1 MIAQLIRCS
10 IGNRFLVLLATLFA
24 SCWGLWAV
32 SRIPVDA
39 LPDLSDVQVIIRTPY
54 PGQAPQIVENQVT
67 YPLTTTM
74 LSVPGAKTVRG
85 YSLFGDSFVYVL
97 FEDGTDPYWA
107 RSRVLEYL
115 NQVQAR
121 LPKGVTP
128 ALGPDATGVGW
139 VYQYALVDRTGGH
152 DLSQLRALQD
162 WFLKY
167 ELKAVANVAEVASLG
182 GAVREYQIVLS
193 PDRMRAYGI
202 THAQVIEAVNSS
214 NQETGG
220 SVLELAEAEYSVR
233 TTGYLRGIDDFKRI
247 VLRTSADGVPVKL
260 SDIAHIQVG
269 PEARRGIAELD
280 GGGEVTGGIIVMR
293 SGKNALETIAAV
305 KAKLETLK
313 HSLPQGV
320 EIVETYDRS
329 GLINR
334 SVENLTGKLVEEFI
348 VVALVC
354 FAFLF
359 HLRSSLVAIVSLPL
373 GVLIAFIV
381 MQRQGINANIMS
393 LGGIAIAIGAMVD
406 AAIVMIENAHKHLE
420 RWQAAH
426 PDMEPESRERW
437 RLVSVASAEV
447 GPALFFS
454 LLIITLSFIPIFT
467 LEAQEGRLFAP
478 LAYTKTY
485 AMAAAAGLA
494 VTLVPV
500 LMGYLIRGRIPS
512 EERNPLNRWLT
523 RIYRP
528 VLERVLAW
536 PRATI
541 AIAFALLAVTV
552 IPALRL
558 GGEFMPP
565 LDEGDVLHMPTA
577 QPGLSAG
584 KAAQLLQQMDRIL
597 MTVPEVDR
605 VFGKM
610 GRAETATDPAPLE
623 MTETTVRFKP
633 REQWRAGLTQEKLIA
648 ELDQKLRIPGL
659 ANVWVPP
666 IRNRIDMQ
674 ATGIKSPVGVK
685 VAGTDP
691 VVIDRVAA
699 AVERAVR
706 NVPGVSSAL
715 AERLTG
721 GRYID
726 IDIDRDA
733 VGRYGMTVADVQSI
747 VSAAV
752 GGERIGE
759 TVEGLQRFP
768 ISVRYPRELRD
779 SIPKLRDLPILT
791 PAGANLTLGTVARI
805 AVTDGPPMLRSENA
819 RLSGW
824 VYVDLRG
831 RDLESA
837 VEEMQRVVAREV
849 SLPAGYSIS
858 WSGQFEYLER
868 AKAKL
873 KIVVPFTLS
882 IIFVLLYLIFRRFDE
897 ALLVLATLPF
907 ALIGGLWFIYLLGHE
922 VSVATVVGFIA
933 LAGVAAEFGVV
944 MLIYLKHAWDER
956 LSRGVPA
963 SPALLDDAIREGAV
977 LRVRPKAMTVSV
989 ILAGLLPIMWSHGTG
1004 SELMQRI
1011 AAPMIGGM
1019 ITAPLLSML
1028 VIPAAFQLLRRRRLA
1043 LSPDEA
1049 ARAESTRLRESS
1061 ELAP

>member
-1 MIAQLIRCS
+1 MIARLIRWS
-10 IGNRFLVLLATLFA
+10 IENRFLVLLATLIA
-24 SCWGLWAV
+24 TAWGVWAV
-32 SRIPVDA
+32 VRTPIDA
-39 LPDLSDVQVIIRTPY
+39 LPDLSDVQVIIRTPF
-54 PGQAPQIVENQVT
+54 PGQAPQIVENQIT

-74 LSVPGAKTVRG
+74 LSVPGAKTVRA
-85 YSLFGDSFVYVL
+85 YSFFGDSFVYVL

-115 NQVQAR
+115 NQVQSR
-121 LPKGVTP
+121 LPAGVTP

-139 VYQYALVDRTGGH
+139 VYQYAIVDRTGRH
-152 DLSQLRALQD
+152 DLSQLRAIQD

-167 ELKAVANVAEVASLG
+167 ELKAVPNVAEVATLG
-182 GAVREYQIVLS
+182 GAVREYQIVLQ

-202 THAQVIEAVNSS
+202 THRDIIEAVNSS

-220 SVLELAEAEYSVR
+220 SVLELAEAEYAVR
-233 TTGYLRGIDDFKRI
+233 TSGYLHGIEDFKKI
-247 VLRTSADGVPVKL
+247 SLRTGAGGVPIRLTDV
-260 SDIAHIQVG
+260 AHVQIG

-280 GGGEVTGGIIVMR
+280 GKGEVTGGIIVMR

-305 KAKLETLK
+305 KTKLAVLER
-313 HSLPQGV
+313 SLPPGV

-334 SVENLTGKLVEEFI
+334 AVENLTGKLIEEFI

-354 FAFLF
+354 FAFLV
-359 HLRSSLVAIVSLPL
+359 HLRSAFVAIVSLPL
-373 GVLIAFIV
+373 GVLIAFVV

-420 RWQAAH
+420 QWQVAH
-426 PDMEPESRERW
+426 PDRELESRERW
-437 RLVSVASAEV
+437 TLIGEASAQV

-512 EERNPLNRWLT
+512 EQSNPLNRWLVAV
-523 RIYRP
+523 YRP
-528 VLERVLAW
+528 VLERVLVW

-541 AIAFALLAVTV
+541 GIALALLVLTAVP
-552 IPALRL
+552 IMRL

-565 LDEGDVLHMPTA
+565 LDEGDVLHMPSA
-577 QPGLSAG
+577 QPGLSVG
-584 KAAQLLQQMDRIL
+584 KASQLLQQMDRIL
-597 MTVPEVDR
+597 MTVPEVER

-633 REQWRAGLTQEKLIA
+633 RESWRPGMTPEKLIE

-666 IRNRIDMQ
+666 IRNRIDML

-685 VAGTDP
+685 VSGADP
-691 VVIDRVAA
+691 AIIDKIAA
-699 AVERAVR
+699 AVARALK

-733 VGRYGMTVADVQSI
+733 VGRYGMTVAEVQSI

-752 GGERIGE
+752 GGERVGE

-779 SIPKLRDLPILT
+779 SISDLRELPVLT
-791 PAGANLTLGTVARI
+791 ASGANITLGTVARVSI
-805 AVTDGPPMLRSENA
+805 TDGPPMLRSENA

-831 RDLESA
+831 RDLQSA
-837 VEEMQRVVAREV
+837 VEDMQSVVAREV
-849 SLPAGYSIS
+849 RLPAGYSIS

-873 KIVVPFTLS
+873 KVVVPFTLL

-897 ALLVLATLPF
+897 AFLVLATTPF
-907 ALIGGLWFIYLLGHE
+907 ALIGGFWFIYLLGHE

-944 MLIYLKHAWDER
+944 MLIYLRHAWDAR
-956 LSRGVPA
+956 LAIDSNAGPEW
-963 SPALLDDAIREGAV
+963 LDDAIREGAV

-1004 SELMQRI
+1004 SEVMQRI

-1028 VIPAAFQLLRRRRLA
+1028 VIPAAYRLLRRRRGDVKENSRT
-1043 LSPDEA
+1043 SPWK
-1049 ARAESTRLRESS
+1049 ARTSRS
-1061 ELAP
+1061 